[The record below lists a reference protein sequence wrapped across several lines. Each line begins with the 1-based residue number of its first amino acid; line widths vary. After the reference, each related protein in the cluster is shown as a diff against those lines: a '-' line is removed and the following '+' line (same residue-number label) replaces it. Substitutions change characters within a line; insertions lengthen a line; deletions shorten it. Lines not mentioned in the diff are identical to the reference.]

1 MPAANHRL
9 APAGA
14 SIDFKPRNRRISPY
28 AVTSMSTEF
37 ILGFVLALICAIF
50 WAGLD
55 ISRKKL
61 GRQMTATGAVAGL
74 MLLHLVY
81 LNPVLIA
88 GSLVEGQGPVY
99 EMLLPGYPAVSSAY
113 FLPAAAS
120 IGLNLA
126 ANFLFLRAVQIS
138 PLSLTTPY
146 LAFTP
151 VFTAIT
157 ALIFLGQVPSQWG
170 TVGIVIV
177 CLGAFFMNPG
187 NKDDGPLAPLKA
199 LWTERGSFY
208 MIIVALIWSITPILD
223 KTAADMTNPI
233 WHTMVLAGGVGII
246 FATSRRI
253 GDGSFAPLWKE
264 FCAIPRWLAIAG
276 LLAVGAMAVQLTS
289 YAFIDVAY
297 VETVKRAVGVTAAI
311 AAGYFFFGERDI
323 WRRLLGALVMSV
335 GVALILF
342 AGGTPG

>member
-1 MPAANHRL
+1 
-9 APAGA
+9 
-14 SIDFKPRNRRISPY
+14 
-28 AVTSMSTEF
+28 MSTEF
-37 ILGFVLALICAIF
+37 ILGFVLAMVCAIF

-81 LNPVLIA
+81 LNPLLMT
-88 GSLVEGQGPVY
+88 GSFVDGEGPLF
-99 EMLLPGYPAVSSAY
+99 EMVLPGYPEVPAAY
-113 FLPAAAS
+113 FLPTLLS
-120 IGLNLA
+120 ISLNLA

-151 VFTAIT
+151 VFTAVT
-157 ALIFLGQVPSQWG
+157 ALIFLGQVPT
-170 TVGIVIV
+170 TVGAIGIVIV

-187 NKDDGPLAPLKA
+187 NSDDGPLAPLKA

-223 KTAADMTNPI
+223 KTASDLTNPI
-233 WHTMVLAGGVGII
+233 WHTMILAAGVGLI
-246 FATSRRI
+246 FLVFRGVRDRSI
-253 GDGSFAPLWKE
+253 SPLIKE
-264 FCAIPRWLAIAG
+264 FKIMPWWLAVAG
-276 LLAVGAMAVQLTS
+276 LLAVGAMAFQLTS

-323 WRRLLGALVMSV
+323 WRRLLGALVMSA
-335 GVALILF
+335 GVAMILF
-342 AGGTPG
+342 AGGGAG